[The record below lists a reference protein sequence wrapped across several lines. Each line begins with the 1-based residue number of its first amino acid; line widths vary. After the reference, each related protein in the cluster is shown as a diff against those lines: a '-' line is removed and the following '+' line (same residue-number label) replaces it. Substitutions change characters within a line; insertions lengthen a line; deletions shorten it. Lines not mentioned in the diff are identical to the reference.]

1 MTPEFSIP
9 IKGLNTDMHEMNKES
24 NTYSFCLN
32 ANIEDFT
39 GENFFIGNDGSN
51 ILTVVL
57 NEKENVIG
65 KKLIVELN
73 KILLFTIE
81 GNVNRIREILP
92 ISYTDYSQNH
102 SFADV
107 YVEDIPLEQK
117 PLVPISNTVILTEG
131 VFEWKITHPVKIEY
145 KRTDCTLNLYFND
158 KLNPDRYLYF
168 DITNDKL
175 SLNDNFKIQQGLDEC
190 LNPLYINELDVSKT
204 NWYPTLS
211 VPTSKI
217 NAVNGGNLKAGVYQV
232 LFAYSTSKGIAL
244 SNYLSASNPFSI
256 KTKITTVATDYLTT
270 KALKIK
276 IEKANAKYQYLNLV
290 IAETISG
297 FTTYKLAATL
307 PTSVKE
313 YIYTGN
319 EKTIIL
325 TESDVFAQ
333 YPYYKFSED
342 IAIANNILFKSNLTE
357 FTKIN
362 IQRIAN
368 KLSGKLKWV
377 SVALKEGDFAIPE
390 IAQKYRA
397 YLRDEVYPFG
407 IQLIFDRGEYTP
419 TGVIPARTSTS
430 FDNAYVINTPNIQ
443 DIVEDGENC
452 NITQK
457 KRWQVYNTASKT
469 ITHPLI
475 YDECNPSIY
484 EEGEFAYWESTDLYP
499 NNPEIWG
506 ELCGKPIRHHKFPDA
521 LITNFHN
528 GNTDVSVGFDEKNF
542 IFPLGV
548 KLDVNINSILDEA
561 LTEGLIDEETR
572 NSIIGWRIVRG
583 NRFGNES
590 VEAKGLLYNTFDF
603 QDEKETY
610 TYPNY
615 PFNDLRRDNFLMKR
629 KADAQTVFDLLFNP
643 DNVFQKYTPNRK
655 YTFHSPETSF
665 NSPSLGNIL
674 KLESE
679 EYGTAKGFFNQCED
693 QAEYKLL
700 SQAHYNL
707 AIILGTILGEAVEFD
722 DGSGQASNMGQGI
735 GGIVGG
741 AIGTAIAP
749 GIGTSIGSGL
759 GGILG
764 GLVGGAISKNNDLED
779 FWRANVILS
788 QCEKILQLFT
798 LLAKGKNYAW
808 QYQAVGKY
816 SNSKV
821 VPNNGNKQRE
831 ILTSGYLTP
840 SKQTISSTNTTTF
853 FNNQDRESSVYLELK
868 QDVSITSVQDTSRF
882 TVRTSSKGCSLQ
894 ANEEVVSTVSSY
906 YGAIKRNILNQYGNV
921 FSIQWF
927 PTSDEI
933 ASLNSNIITFG
944 GDTFIG
950 RMSLKRKHSFFSRTA
965 FKLADGT
972 EIFYEDYPNIAHPT
986 FFFNT
991 RWNDDSLVN
1000 FTNVDDNPLMKMVIN
1015 ALYTGEVPDN
1025 IINNVVN
1032 VPRDEPNPLL
1042 LLIPAIGIPLFTYK
1056 KWLQPNVQLAA
1067 YLADIGGFFRG
1078 SLLSPYNFIRPPRYL
1093 LDCFGDS
1100 FGNLLPGSNSTWFNL
1115 SPVDGKMYLYSYGI
1129 PYFLCESSVNLDL
1142 RHQEDDL
1149 QKAFYP
1155 AQSNLNTWLQEKYVS
1170 SKENNY
1176 YSYNRDYSKQNKEQL
1191 IGINDINFSP
1201 YEDCKIERPN
1211 RVIFSQQ
1218 GAEIE
1223 DNDLKDSYLNFKAL
1237 DYFDFGLKNGKLIAI
1252 NAIEN
1257 EKILVRFEN
1266 GSKLFSAYQTI
1277 NTDVNTI
1284 AISNGD
1290 LFKSR
1295 PMDYAITDLG
1305 YLGTQHEAFVSTP
1318 FGHVSVDAKRG
1329 QVFQFNMNGTSPS
1342 EISNKGRKN
1351 WFKQNLPFTISKYI
1365 EGVPTDNSYL
1375 GIGIL
1380 LHYDS
1385 RFNRLFLT
1393 KLDYQPLNSLIRY
1406 SSGKFYVENVEVYLQ
1421 DKEYFCNKSW
1431 TTSYNFYTQS
1441 WVSMHSFTPNFYI
1454 ANQNWWMSGLNGN
1467 GMGASS
1473 VWTHNLTNKS
1483 YQVYYGKLH
1492 PFIVDVRASPSIQNK
1507 KVIAVEYYLD
1517 VVRFHRE
1524 FDKTYV
1530 KDKGFNKAVVSN
1542 RYQTTGLL
1550 FLKPNDKT
1558 LLHQFLEYPKPTLKG
1573 TEILVNKYK
1582 NGYQFN
1588 DILNKAKN
1596 DENNLPIWIS
1606 SCNNVEK
1613 FVNLA
1618 AVNTLDNKISN
1629 KYIEGQELEVRLIN
1643 DEVSNKKI
1651 IFKGL
1656 KIETT

>member
-1 MTPEFSIP
+1 MKPEFSIP
-9 IKGLNTDMHEMNKES
+9 LKGLNTDAHEMNKDE

-32 ANIEDFT
+32 ANVEDFT
-39 GENFFIGNDGSN
+39 GENFFLGNDGSN

-57 NEKENVIG
+57 NQQENVIG
-65 KKLIVELN
+65 KKLIVGLD
-73 KILLFTIE
+73 KILLFTVE
-81 GNVNRIREILP
+81 GRICRIREILP
-92 ISYTDYSQNH
+92 IAFSDYSQNQ

-107 YVEDIPLEQK
+107 YVEDTPLENKPLIPL
-117 PLVPISNTVILTEG
+117 SNTIILVEAELG
-131 VFEWKITHPVKIEY
+131 WKITHPLKIEY
-145 KRTDCTLNLYFND
+145 KRTDCTVNFYFND
-158 KLNPDRYLYF
+158 KLNPDRYIYF
-168 DITNDKL
+168 DITNETL
-175 SLNDNFKIQQGLDEC
+175 SLNDNFKIQQGVDEC
-190 LNPLYINELDVSKT
+190 LNPLYINQLDVSKT
-204 NWYPTLS
+204 NWYSSVS

-217 NAVNGGNLKAGVYQV
+217 NAVNGGSLKAGVYQV
-232 LFAYSTSKGIAL
+232 LFAYATSKGIAL
-244 SNYLSASNPFSI
+244 SNYISSSNPFPI
-256 KTKITTVATDYLTT
+256 KTRVTTVETDYLTT

-276 IEKANAKYQYLNLV
+276 IENVVSKYQFINLV
-290 IAETISG
+290 IAETING

-307 PTSVKE
+307 SSNVKE
-313 YIYTGN
+313 YIYTGS
-319 EKTIIL
+319 ETSIVL
-325 TESDVFAQ
+325 TESDVFSQ

-357 FTKIN
+357 FAKIN

-377 SVALKEGDFAIPE
+377 TVALKEGDYSIPE
-390 IAQKYRA
+390 IAQNYKA
-397 YLRDEVYPFG
+397 YLRDEIYPFG
-407 IQLIFDRGEYTP
+407 IQLVFDRGEYTP
-419 TGVIPARTSTS
+419 TGIIPAREAFAFENEFITSTP
-430 FDNAYVINTPNIQ
+430 NTN
-443 DIVEDGENC
+443 DIVEDVENC
-452 NITQK
+452 NILQK
-457 KRWQVYNTASKT
+457 KRWQVYNTATKT
-469 ITHPLI
+469 FTHPLV
-475 YDECNPSIY
+475 YDKCSPQIY
-484 EEGEFAYWESTDLYP
+484 EEGEFAYWESTDTYP

-521 LITNFHN
+521 LITNFHD
-528 GNTDVSVGFDEKNF
+528 GNVTFPVGFDTKNF

-548 KLDVNINSILDEA
+548 KLDVDMNSVLDEA
-561 LTEGLIDEETR
+561 VQEGLIDVEIR
-572 NSIIGWRIVRG
+572 NSITGWRIVRG

-603 QDEKETY
+603 KDAKQEY

-615 PFNDLRRDNFLMKR
+615 PFNDLRKDTFLLKR
-629 KADAQTVFDLLFNP
+629 KADAQTAFDLISNP
-643 DNVFQKYTPNRK
+643 DSVFQKYSPNRK

-665 NSPSLGNIL
+665 NSPSLGNII

-722 DGSGQASNMGQGI
+722 DGSGQASAMGQGI
-735 GGIVGG
+735 GGIVGS
-741 AIGTAIAP
+741 AVGTAIAP
-749 GIGTSIGSGL
+749 GVGTSVGSGL
-759 GGILG
+759 GSILG
-764 GLVGGAISKNNDLED
+764 GLVGGAISKNNNLED

-788 QCEKILQLFT
+788 QCDKILQLFT
-798 LLAKGKNYAW
+798 LLAKSKNYAW

-816 SNSKV
+816 NNSV
-821 VPNNGNKQRE
+821 LIPNEGNKQRE
-831 ILTSGYLTP
+831 IINSGYLTL
-840 SKQTISSTNTTTF
+840 SKQTISSTTGTTF

-868 QDVSITSVQDTSRF
+868 QDVPVPSIQDTSRF
-882 TVRTSSKGCSLQ
+882 TVRTSIKGCDLK
-894 ANEEVVSTVSSY
+894 ANEEVLSTVSSY

-921 FSIQWF
+921 FSIKWL
-927 PTSDEI
+927 PTSDVVF
-933 ASLNSNIITFG
+933 SLNSSIIAFG
-944 GDTFIG
+944 GDSFIG
-950 RMSLKRKHSFFSRTA
+950 RMSVKRKHSFFSRTA
-965 FKLADGT
+965 YKLADGT
-972 EIFYEDYPNIAHPT
+972 EIFYEDYPNVAHPT

-1000 FTNVDDNPLMKMVIN
+1000 FTNVDDNPLMKMIIT
-1015 ALYTGEVPDN
+1015 ALSTGQLPDD
-1025 IINNVVN
+1025 IINTVVN
-1032 VPRDEPNPLL
+1032 VSKDEPNPLL
-1042 LLIPAIGIPLFTYK
+1042 LLIPAIGVPLFAYK
-1056 KWLQPNVQLAA
+1056 KWGQPNIQLAA
-1067 YLADIGGFFRG
+1067 YLADIGGFFKG

-1100 FGNLLPGSNSTWFNL
+1100 FGNLIPGSNSTWFNL

-1129 PYFLCESSVNLDL
+1129 SYFLCESSINLDL

-1155 AQSNLNTWLQEKYVS
+1155 AQSNLNIWLQEKNVS
-1170 SKENNY
+1170 PREDNY
-1176 YSYNRDYSKQNKEQL
+1176 YSYNRDYSKQNKEQ
-1191 IGINDINFSP
+1191 IISMNDVNFSP
-1201 YEDCKIERPN
+1201 YEECKIENPN

-1223 DNDLKDSYLNFKAL
+1223 NNDLKDSYLYFKAL

-1252 NAIEN
+1252 NPIEN

-1290 LFKSR
+1290 LFKSK

-1305 YLGTQHEAFVSTP
+1305 YIGTQHEAFISTP

-1329 QVFQFNMNGTSPS
+1329 QVFQFSMNGTSPT

-1365 EGVPTDNSYL
+1365 EGVPTDNPYL

-1393 KLDYQPLNSLIRY
+1393 KLDYQPLNPLIRY
-1406 SSGKFYVENVEVYLQ
+1406 FEGKFFVQDIEVYLQ
-1421 DKEYFCNKSW
+1421 DTRYFCNKSW
-1431 TTSYNFYTQS
+1431 TTSYNFYIQS

-1454 ANQNWWMSGLNGN
+1454 ANQNWWMSGINGN
-1467 GMGASS
+1467 GLGASS
-1473 VWTHNLTNKS
+1473 VWTHGLTNKS

-1492 PFIVDVRASPSIQNK
+1492 PFIVDVKNASSIKNK
-1507 KVIAVEYYLD
+1507 KVNSVEYYLD
-1517 VVRFHRE
+1517 VIRFHRE
-1524 FDKTYV
+1524 FDKTYI

-1542 RYQTTGLL
+1542 RFQTTGML
-1550 FLKPNDKT
+1550 FLKPNDKSQ
-1558 LLHQFLEYPKPTLKG
+1558 LHNFLNYPNPTLTG
-1573 TEILVNKYK
+1573 TEILVNSYK
-1582 NGYQFN
+1582 NGFQFN

-1606 SCNNVEK
+1606 SCNNVDK
-1613 FVNLA
+1613 FVNLSA
-1618 AVNTLDNKISN
+1618 INTLDNRINN

-1643 DEVSNKKI
+1643 DEESNKKI

>member
-39 GENFFIGNDGSN
+39 GENFFLGNDGSN

-65 KKLIVELN
+65 KRLIVELN

-81 GNVNRIREILP
+81 ENVNRIREILP
-92 ISYTDYSQNH
+92 IAYTDYSQNH

-107 YVEDIPLEQK
+107 YVEDTPLEQK
-117 PLVPISNTVILTEG
+117 PLVPISNTVILAEG
-131 VFEWKITHPVKIEY
+131 AFGWKITHPVKIEY

-168 DITNDKL
+168 DINKDTL
-175 SLNDNFKIQQGLDEC
+175 SLNNNFKIQQGLDEC
-190 LNPLYINELDVSKT
+190 LNPLYINQLDVSKT

-232 LFAYSTSKGIAL
+232 LFAYATSKGIAL
-244 SNYLSASNPFSI
+244 SNYLSASNPFPI
-256 KTKITTVATDYLTT
+256 KTKVTTVETDYVTT

-276 IEKANAKYQYLNLV
+276 IEKANAKYEFLNVV
-290 IAETISG
+290 IAETING

-319 EKTIIL
+319 EKDIIL

-368 KLSGKLKWV
+368 KLAGKLKWV

-390 IAQKYRA
+390 IAQKYKA
-397 YLRDEVYPFG
+397 YLRDEVYPYAL
-407 IQLIFDRGEYTP
+407 QLVFNRGEFTP
-419 TGVIPARTSTS
+419 VGIIPGRESTP
-430 FDNAYVINTPNIQ
+430 FDNEYVISTPNIQ
-443 DIVEDGENC
+443 DVVEDKENC

-475 YDECNPSIY
+475 YDECTPSIY

-499 NNPEIWG
+499 NNSEIWG

-542 IFPLGV
+542 IFPLGI
-548 KLDVNINSILDEA
+548 KLDVNMNSILDEA

-572 NSIIGWRIVRG
+572 NSIVGWRIVRG

-590 VEAKGLLYNTFDF
+590 VEAKGLLYNTFEYK
-603 QDEKETY
+603 QENQNY
-610 TYPNY
+610 IYPNY
-615 PFNDLRRDNFLMKR
+615 PFNDLRPDEFIL
-629 KADAQTVFDLLFNP
+629 KAGDKIIKIGSNTVKLKSFP
-643 DNVFQKYTPNRK
+643 QKNEYVPNRK

-674 KLESE
+674 KIESE
-679 EYGTAKGFFNQCED
+679 EFGVAKGFFNKCED
-693 QAEYKLL
+693 QAEQKLL
-700 SQAHYNL
+700 SQTHYNL

-722 DGSGQASNMGQGI
+722 DGSGQAANMGQGI
-735 GGIVGG
+735 GSSVGSV
-741 AIGTAIAP
+741 IGTAIAP
-749 GIGTSIGSGL
+749 GIGSSIGSGL
-759 GGILG
+759 GGVLG
-764 GLVGGAISKNNDLED
+764 GLLGGAISKDNNLQD
-779 FWRANVILS
+779 FWKANVILS

-798 LLAKGKNYAW
+798 LLAKSRNYSW

-816 SNSKV
+816 NNSKI

-831 ILTSGYLTP
+831 IITSGYLNS
-840 SKQTISSTNTTTF
+840 SKQTIPSTQSTTL
-853 FNNQDRESSVYLELK
+853 FNNLDRESSVYLELNK
-868 QDVSITSVQDTSRF
+868 DIQRVSIEDTSRF
-882 TVRTSSKGCSLQ
+882 TVSTSSKGCDLNE
-894 ANEEVVSTVSSY
+894 NEEVLSTVSSY

-921 FSIQWF
+921 FSIQWL
-927 PTSDEI
+927 PLSDEVFE
-933 ASLNSNIITFG
+933 LNKKIIVFG

-950 RMSLKRKHSFFSRTA
+950 RMSLKRKHSFFTRSA
-965 FKLADGT
+965 FKLPDGT
-972 EIFYEDYPNIAHPT
+972 DIIYEDYNNCGIVRYY
-986 FFFNT
+986 FNT
-991 RWNDDSLVN
+991 K
-1000 FTNVDDNPLMKMVIN
+1000 NVDDVSIGLQNPNNLS
-1015 ALYTGEVPDN
+1015 
-1025 IINNVVN
+1025 IINYIIFALTNEASLATILN
-1032 VPRDEPNPLL
+1032 
-1042 LLIPAIGIPLFTYK
+1042 LLIYQYDSPKNWIDQAIG
-1056 KWLQPNVQLAA
+1056 WLNELVGMSELDDTIKD
-1067 YLADIGGFFRG
+1067 LGGFFKTNI
-1078 SLLSPYNFIRPPRYL
+1078 LNPVNFIRPPRYN
-1093 LDCFGDS
+1093 LDCLKNVYEETTSDFKTDTV
-1100 FGNLLPGSNSTWFNL
+1100 N
-1115 SPVDGKMYLYSYGI
+1115 GKMYLYSYGI

-1155 AQSNLNTWLQEKYVS
+1155 AQSDLDMWLQEKYVS
-1170 SKENNY
+1170 PREDNH

-1191 IGINDINFSP
+1191 ISMNDVNFSP

-1211 RVIFSQQ
+1211 RVVFSQQ

-1252 NAIEN
+1252 NPIEN

-1318 FGHVSVDAKRG
+1318 FGHISVDAKRG

-1351 WFKQNLPFTISKYI
+1351 WFKQNLPFTISKYV
-1365 EGVPTDNSYL
+1365 EGVPTDNPYL

-1393 KLDYQPLNSLIRY
+1393 KLDYQPLNPLIRY
-1406 SSGKFYVENVEVYLQ
+1406 SDGKFYVENVEVYLQ

-1454 ANQNWWMSGLNGN
+1454 ANQNWWISGLNGN

-1530 KDKGFNKAVVSN
+1530 KDKGFNKAVISN

-1550 FLKPNDKT
+1550 FLKPNDKS
-1558 LLHQFLEYPKPTLKG
+1558 LLHQFLEYPKPTLNG

-1588 DILNKAKN
+1588 DLLNKAKN

-1618 AVNTLDNKISN
+1618 AVNTLDNKINN

-1643 DEVSNKKI
+1643 DEASNKKI